1 MLLLLEGKS
10 GVTVSDV
17 NGNQIRYM
25 QSKQAI
31 EARHV
36 DFEGVALYE
45 EMGICFGRK
54 VERFVPEF
62 KEITEAPDRIY

>member
-10 GVTVSDV
+10 GVTVSGV
-17 NGNQIRYM
+17 MGNEVRYM
-25 QSKQAI
+25 PSKQAI
-31 EARHV
+31 EQRHV
-36 DFEGVALYE
+36 DLKKVALYE

-62 KEITEAPDRIY
+62 KEITKAPDRIY